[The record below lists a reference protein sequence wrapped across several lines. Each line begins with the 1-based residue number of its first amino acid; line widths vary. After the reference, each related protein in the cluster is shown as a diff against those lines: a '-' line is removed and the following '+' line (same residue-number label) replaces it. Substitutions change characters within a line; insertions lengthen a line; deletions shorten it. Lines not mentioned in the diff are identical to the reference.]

1 MYEAEFPFCVK
12 TYDMHETAHY
22 NKQLLLGEERKKQM
36 TKIMIAVALIFSLS
50 LSPLAEYISYH
61 DDYNVSARS
70 YRSGKRSFN
79 RQPSVRQNEPRSNF
93 SNRRNGTVNRGVT
106 RSKRGGFARG
116 LLYGG
121 LAGMLFGG
129 LLGHMGA
136 LGGIFG
142 LLINILAIVLIIN
155 LILRL
160 FRPSRR
166 DNNWR

>member
-1 MYEAEFPFCVK
+1 MYEAEFPFPVK

-22 NKQLLLGEERKKQM
+22 NKQLLLGEERKKKM
-36 TKIMIAVALIFSLS
+36 KKIMIAVALIFSLS

-61 DDYNVSARS
+61 DDYKVSARS

>member
-1 MYEAEFPFCVK
+1 MYEAEFPFSVK

-36 TKIMIAVALIFSLS
+36 KKIMIAVALIFSLS

-61 DDYNVSARS
+61 DDYKVSARS

-142 LLINILAIVLIIN
+142 LLINILAIVLVIN

>member
-1 MYEAEFPFCVK
+1 MYEAEFPFPVK
-12 TYDMHETAHY
+12 TYDMPETAHY
-22 NKQLLLGEERKKQM
+22 NKQLLLGEERKKKM
-36 TKIMIAVALIFSLS
+36 KKIMIAVALIFSLS

-61 DDYNVSARS
+61 DDYKVSARS

>member
-1 MYEAEFPFCVK
+1 MYEAEVPFSVK

-22 NKQLLLGEERKKQM
+22 NKQLLLGEERKKKM
-36 TKIMIAVALIFSLS
+36 KKIMIAVALIFSLS

-61 DDYNVSARS
+61 DDYKVSARS

-142 LLINILAIVLIIN
+142 LLINILAIVLVIN

>member
-1 MYEAEFPFCVK
+1 M
-12 TYDMHETAHY
+12 
-22 NKQLLLGEERKKQM
+22 KK
-36 TKIMIAVALIFSLS
+36 ILIAVALIFSLS

-61 DDYNVSARS
+61 DDYNANARS
-70 YRSGKRSFN
+70 YRRSGKRSFN

-106 RSKRGGFARG
+106 RSNRGGFARG

-121 LAGMLFGG
+121 LAGLLFGG

-142 LLINILAIVLIIN
+142 LLINILAIVLVIN
-155 LILRL
+155 LILRF
-160 FRPSRR
+160 FRSSRR

>member
-1 MYEAEFPFCVK
+1 LYEAEFLFSVK

-22 NKQLLLGEERKKQM
+22 NKQLLLGEERKKKM
-36 TKIMIAVALIFSLS
+36 KKIMIAVALIFSLS

-61 DDYNVSARS
+61 DDYKVSARS

-93 SNRRNGTVNRGVT
+93 SNRRNGTVNRGIT

-142 LLINILAIVLIIN
+142 LLINILAIVLVIN

-160 FRPSRR
+160 FRSSRR